1 MLRYQNKNCLEV
13 GVDECARGCLFG
25 RIYGCAV
32 IYPSE
37 GIDKNIEILI
47 KDSKKLSRKK
57 RKLIYDYLI
66 QNIKYAIHYCDNT
79 EIDTIGI
86 QKCNYKVFHES
97 IKKLNVIPDKI
108 LVDGKC
114 FEQIYIN
121 NEIIKHECITKGDDI
136 YLSIA
141 CASIIAKVEHDIYID
156 NLLELNS
163 DLKKYYLHNNYGY
176 GTKAHINAISE
187 YGLSKYHRKS
197 YKIKKLIFNDV

>member
-1 MLRYQNKNCLEV
+1 MLTYQNENCLEI

-32 IYPSE
+32 IYPNE

-66 QNIKYAIHYCDNT
+66 KNVKYAVYYCDNT

-114 FEQIYIN
+114 FDPIYIN
-121 NEIIKHECITKGDDI
+121 NKLIEHECITKGDDI

-141 CASIIAKVEHDIYID
+141 CASIIAKVEHDNYID
-156 NLLELNS
+156 ELIKNNPE
-163 DLKKYYLHNNYGY
+163 LKLYKLQNNYGY
-176 GTKAHINAISE
+176 GTKAHINAIIE

-197 YKIKKLIFNDV
+197 FKIKKLILNDI

>member
-1 MLRYQNKNCLEV
+1 MLPYQNENSLEV

-32 IYPSE
+32 IYPSQ
-37 GIDKNIEILI
+37 GIDKNMEILI

-66 QNIKYAIHYCDNT
+66 KNVKYAIHYCDNT

-114 FEQIYIN
+114 FEPISIN
-121 NEIIKHECITKGDDI
+121 DNLIKHECITKGDDI

-141 CASIIAKVEHDIYID
+141 CASIIAKVEHDNYID
-156 NLLELNS
+156 ELLEQNP
-163 DLKKYYLHNNYGY
+163 DLKKYNLQNNYGY
-176 GTKAHINAISE
+176 GTKSHISAISE
-187 YGLSKYHRKS
+187 YGLSEYHRKS
-197 YKIKKLIFNDV
+197 YKIKKLMINNI

>member
-1 MLRYQNKNCLEV
+1 MLPFQNENILEI

-32 IYPSE
+32 IYPTD
-37 GIDKNIEILI
+37 GIDKNIEKLI

-57 RKLIYDYLI
+57 RNIIYDYLI
-66 QNIKYAIHYCDNT
+66 KNIKYATHYCDNY

-108 LVDGKC
+108 LVDGRC
-114 FEQIYIN
+114 FEPLSIN
-121 NEIIKHECITKGDDI
+121 NKLIQHECIIKGDNL

-141 CASIIAKVEHDIYID
+141 CASIIAKVEHDNYID
-156 NLLELNS
+156 KLLS
-163 DLKKYYLHNNYGY
+163 DRPDLKKYCLQNNYGY
-176 GTKAHINAISE
+176 GTKNHINAISQ
-187 YGLSKYHRKS
+187 YGLSEFHRKS
-197 YKIKKLIFNDV
+197 YKIKKLIINNI